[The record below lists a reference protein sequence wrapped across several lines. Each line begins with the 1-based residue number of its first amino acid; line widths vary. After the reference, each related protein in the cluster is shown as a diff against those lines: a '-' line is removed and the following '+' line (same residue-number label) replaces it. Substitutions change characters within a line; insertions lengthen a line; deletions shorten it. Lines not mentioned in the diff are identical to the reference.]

1 MPNVSR
7 EARVIAVH
15 SPVGGVGKTL
25 IAMHLAYLYA
35 HKGLSTVLVDLSQ
48 YGTLAPWLQIPRGLT
63 TGLSGMVT
71 ALDEGGVADARVRSA
86 FVPAPGARDRLQ
98 LVLSSGPAKMDRVQ
112 STQVETLLKHLSA
125 TADVVVVDTGADL
138 SDRTLGALLSAT
150 HVLLPALPNAVAG
163 WQVLELLDVLR
174 SAYISRDK
182 LSVVFNRVQK
192 GSRFGTQE
200 FEQVF
205 GLPTLGSIP
214 ETAELRHAPDQGGPP
229 AIHRKSAGVQA
240 LRQAAHQLNPI
251 FAPKELRRSWLL
263 SR

>member
-1 MPNVSR
+1 MSR
-7 EARVIAVH
+7 TARVIVVH

-25 IAMHLAYLYA
+25 IAMYLSYLYA
-35 HKGLSTVLVDLSQ
+35 HKGLSTILVDLSQ

-63 TGLSGMVT
+63 TGLTGMVT
-71 ALDEGGVADARVRSA
+71 ALEEGGVADGRVRNA
-86 FVPAPGARDRLQ
+86 FVPGPGARDKLQ

-112 STQVETLLKHLSA
+112 STQVETLLKHLAA

-138 SDRTLGALLSAT
+138 SDRTLGALLAAS

-163 WQVLELLDVLR
+163 WQVLELLDLVR

-192 GSRFGTQE
+192 GSRYGTEE
-200 FEQVF
+200 FAQVF
-205 GLPTLGSIP
+205 GLPVLGVIP
-214 ETAELRHAPDQGGPP
+214 ESPDLRHAPDQGGPP
-229 AIHRKSAGVQA
+229 AIHRRTAGVQA
-240 LRQAAHQLNPI
+240 VRQVAHQLHPI
-251 FAPKELRRSWLL
+251 FTTRELRRSWLL